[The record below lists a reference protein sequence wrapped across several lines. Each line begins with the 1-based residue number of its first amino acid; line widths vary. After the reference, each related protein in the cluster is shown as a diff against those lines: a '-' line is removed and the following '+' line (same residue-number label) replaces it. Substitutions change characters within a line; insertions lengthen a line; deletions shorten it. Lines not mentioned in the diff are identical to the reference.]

1 MASLSFL
8 FWALVSFGAYI
19 LWIGLVLLTEGIFGS
34 LFSFLPL
41 FLMPLFVLI
50 FSFFVTKHLK
60 TKQLKTSFICLSQLS
75 GLALAGLL
83 HFLASLAVKVFR
95 IDHLA
100 MIFDLLLL
108 LSLLLGVVFGI
119 KVLKTDLKPFR

>member
-1 MASLSFL
+1 
-8 FWALVSFGAYI
+8 
-19 LWIGLVLLTEGIFGS
+19 
-34 LFSFLPL
+34 
-41 FLMPLFVLI
+41 MPLFVLI

-60 TKQLKTSFICLSQLS
+60 TKQLKTSFIFLSQMS

-83 HFLASLAVKVFR
+83 HFLASLFVKGFR

-119 KVLKTDLKPFR
+119 KIQNILDHNKKRRSRFDD